1 MRYRN
6 TAYRTS
12 FCALMAAL
20 GAAFMLTGNL
30 IPVLTYVSPM
40 LAGMTLIPVLYEFG
54 KKSAWMTWAVTAALA
69 MMLCADREE
78 AFFYL
83 FTGFYP
89 IIKPDLDRI
98 RSKSLRFLAKL
109 AVFTVSIACMVL
121 ILLFVVGMTD
131 IREELWLSLL
141 FYAMMIGLMFLYD
154 RTCAV
159 MTLVYAGGRRRH
171 CGITAAVGESEE
183 QRKPER
189 FSGHRKAVE
198 TDRERPTLDNC
209 ICAEV
214 ELSSRLQVTAPRIV
228 QGERSAEE

>member
-159 MTLVYAGGRRRH
+159 MTLVYEKRLRRLLIR
-171 CGITAAVGESEE
+171 
-183 QRKPER
+183 
-189 FSGHRKAVE
+189 
-198 TDRERPTLDNC
+198 RP
-209 ICAEV
+209 V
-214 ELSSRLQVTAPRIV
+214 
-228 QGERSAEE
+228 AEEGIAGLLQRSENRRNSVSPNDSPGTARR